1 MVTQVGRNSFQ
12 GLASQPSGVNVSFKL
27 SVFAPTRSNFT
38 R

>member
-1 MVTQVGRNSFQ
+1 MVAQVGRNSFE
-12 GLASQPSGVNVSFKL
+12 GLASGINVSFKL